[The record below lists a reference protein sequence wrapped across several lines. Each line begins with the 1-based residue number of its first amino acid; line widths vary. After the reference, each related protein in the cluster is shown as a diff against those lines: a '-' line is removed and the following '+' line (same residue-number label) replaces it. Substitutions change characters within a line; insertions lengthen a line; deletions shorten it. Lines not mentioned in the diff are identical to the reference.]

1 MALNDDLA
9 HPAHSVSDYFEVL
22 VVRYPSLY
30 LLRDKRDLEEISEA
44 QKESSKIRKTGG
56 GGGAQP

>member
-1 MALNDDLA
+1 MALNEDQA

-30 LLRDKRDLEEISEA
+30 LQRDKRDLEEISEA
-44 QKESSKIRKTGG
+44 QKESSTIKKGG
-56 GGGAQP
+56 GGGAA